1 MPDTKTDIEA
11 LKRELERRS
20 QDTIIVFN
28 PTRQTRKVIWNRFI
42 HVVKPQEEAVLP
54 RYIAEKYVREM
65 VDFLILDKNSERVK
79 IENERRIRAGM
90 KVMDAQ
96 EREVFDWRTNNA
108 ELRKQYVPMVYRGVA
123 EEYGKYTE
131 SAPTLEQAPTTT
143 TDEDIIGKID
153 REAELRKQQQKE
165 ELVTTEELTLEKKKR
180 EMVAKVAK

>member
-1 MPDTKTDIEA
+1 MPDSKTDIEA
-11 LKRELERRS
+11 IKRELERRS
-20 QDTIIVFN
+20 QDTIIVYN
-28 PTRQTRKVIWNRFI
+28 PTRETRKVVWNRFI

-65 VDFLILDKNSERVK
+65 VDFLILDKNAERVT
-79 IENERRIRAGM
+79 IENERRIKAGM

-96 EREVFDWRTNNA
+96 EREVFDWRTNNS

-131 SAPTLEQAPTTT
+131 SAPALEQAPKTF

-153 REAELRKQQQKE
+153 KDIELRRQQQKD
-165 ELVTTEELTLEKKKR
+165 ELVTDEVLAIEKRKR
-180 EMVAKVAK
+180 ETIAKVAK